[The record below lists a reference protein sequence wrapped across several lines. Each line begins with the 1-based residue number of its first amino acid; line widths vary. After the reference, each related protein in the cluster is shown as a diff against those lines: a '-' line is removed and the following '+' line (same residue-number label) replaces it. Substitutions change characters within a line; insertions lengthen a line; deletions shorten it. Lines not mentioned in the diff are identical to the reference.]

1 MQHDS
6 VLIRCNKPALLIGAV
21 GHEVE
26 LVAPPVCNVASV
38 SDLKKCKRERRR
50 VEDSRP
56 RNARGSTISL
66 EQKKTSWCC
75 RTSLI
80 ENPLSAKTI
89 SQISLF
95 RLPFLPCM
103 FEPFFE
109 MGLISRDG
117 VAPVVAILPARSY
130 TLLKCRPITRVELDE
145 QGAVLCQVAML

>member
-1 MQHDS
+1 
-6 VLIRCNKPALLIGAV
+6 VI
-21 GHEVE
+21 
-26 LVAPPVCNVASV
+26 APPVCNVASV
-38 SDLKKCKRERRR
+38 SDLRECKRERRG

-95 RLPFLPCM
+95 RLPFLP
-103 FEPFFE
+103 FVLEPFFQ
-109 MGLISRDG
+109 MRLISRDG
-117 VAPVVAILPARSY
+117 VVPVVAILPVRSY
-130 TLLKCRPITRVELDE
+130 TLLKGRPVTGVELDE
-145 QGAVLCQVAML
+145 QGAALPVKSLCSIR